1 MLRIENNVI
10 ILCNIYEST
19 FWVDEEPFS
28 DPLNQT
34 AVFEIFV
41 AVDYYSVMD
50 CKRLV
55 FDFVAVESVQFE
67 EVSSLGPLE
76 Y

>member
-1 MLRIENNVI
+1 M
-10 ILCNIYEST
+10 
-19 FWVDEEPFS
+19 DEEPFS

-41 AVDYYSVMD
+41 AVDYCSVMD

-55 FDFVAVESVQFE
+55 FDFVVDESVQFE
-67 EVSSLGPLE
+67 EVSFEVPPE